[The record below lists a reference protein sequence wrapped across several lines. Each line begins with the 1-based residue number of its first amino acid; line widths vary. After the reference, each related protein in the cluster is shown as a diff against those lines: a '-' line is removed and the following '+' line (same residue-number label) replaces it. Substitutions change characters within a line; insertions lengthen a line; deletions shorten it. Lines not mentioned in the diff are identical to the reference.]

1 VRDACCLVLGKTFS
15 PSYGSLK
22 AKSMETVKMKSNA
35 EEAMTSAMEQ
45 ISDRLPDFK
54 IYRKIYPDPDLRLM
68 LVKAYKDVI
77 RFARAATS
85 YFEGSTFG
93 RQ

>member
-1 VRDACCLVLGKTFS
+1 
-15 PSYGSLK
+15 
-22 AKSMETVKMKSNA
+22 METVKMKTQA
-35 EEAMTSAMEQ
+35 EDAMTSAMEQ

-54 IYRKIYPDPDLRLM
+54 MYRKIYPDPDLCLM

-85 YFEGSTFG
+85 YFQGSTFS
-93 RQ
+93 R